1 MRKFKLNRY
10 HSSSRCLPSIIL
22 LDNTEPIQ
30 ARVLFSVV
38 QISLALLMT
47 MMFVLGFIVGILVPT
62 YFLRKTPGKRSRDRG
77 RADKPVELL
86 QKKGMSGD
94 PGRWYNVRFGN
105 PGSASQEMIEFT
117 SSHSHLF
124 AWVILPILIF
134 LSRIAD
140 VSIGTVRVILVS
152 RRLKYLAPVA
162 GFFEVLIWIVVIG
175 QIMKNLSSPACY
187 VAYAGGFAM
196 GNFIGILIAE
206 KLSIGMVLVRVIF
219 PKQANGLLDR
229 LRERRYGVTSMD
241 GQAPA
246 GRCRSFSRSC
256 PRARSR
262 ALSISSRYPIP
273 RRSTPSRRSI
283 TWKRGLSPAPALA

>member
-1 MRKFKLNRY
+1 
-10 HSSSRCLPSIIL
+10 
-22 LDNTEPIQ
+22 
-30 ARVLFSVV
+30 
-38 QISLALLMT
+38 
-47 MMFVLGFIVGILVPT
+47 
-62 YFLRKTPGKRSRDRG
+62 
-77 RADKPVELL
+77 
-86 QKKGMSGD
+86 
-94 PGRWYNVRFGN
+94 
-105 PGSASQEMIEFT
+105 MIELT

-175 QIMKNLSSPACY
+175 QIMKNLSSPVCY

-219 PKQANGLLDR
+219 PRQVNGLLER
-229 LRERRYGVTSMD
+229 LRERRYGVTSID
-241 GQAPA
+241 GQGA
-246 GRCRSFSRSC
+246 GGPVQIVFT
-256 PRARSR
+256 
-262 ALSISSRYPIP
+262 IVP
-273 RRSTPSRRSI
+273 RREVQTVVDLVKESNPEAFYSVEEVDFVERGVFPLRRRWREL
-283 TWKRGLSPAPALA
+283 TFLQLVRPFRKGK

>member
-1 MRKFKLNRY
+1 
-10 HSSSRCLPSIIL
+10 
-22 LDNTEPIQ
+22 
-30 ARVLFSVV
+30 
-38 QISLALLMT
+38 
-47 MMFVLGFIVGILVPT
+47 
-62 YFLRKTPGKRSRDRG
+62 
-77 RADKPVELL
+77 
-86 QKKGMSGD
+86 
-94 PGRWYNVRFGN
+94 
-105 PGSASQEMIEFT
+105 MIEFT

-241 GQAPA
+241 GQGA
-246 GRCRSFSRSC
+246 GGPVQIVFT
-256 PRARSR
+256 
-262 ALSISSRYPIP
+262 IVP
-273 RRSTPSRRSI
+273 RREVQSVVDLVKVSNPEAFYSVEEVDHVERGVFPLRRR
-283 TWKRGLSPAPALA
+283 WHELSCLQLLRPFRKGK